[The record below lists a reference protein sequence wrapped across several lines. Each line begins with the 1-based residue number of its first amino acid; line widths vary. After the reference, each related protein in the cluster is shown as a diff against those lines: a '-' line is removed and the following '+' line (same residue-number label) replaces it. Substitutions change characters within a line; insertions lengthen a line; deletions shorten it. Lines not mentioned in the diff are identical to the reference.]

1 MAKILWRGE
10 EGILQ
15 GLKPAFVVDRD
26 AKAKALAYLEPVMNF
41 DHIQPRRMP
50 ENDLVC
56 LVNLTSG
63 ATAGNI

>member
-1 MAKILWRGE
+1 MHQSKSISVAMCTYNGE
-10 EGILQ
+10 KFLREQLG
-15 GLKPAFVVDRD
+15 
-26 AKAKALAYLEPVMNF
+26 PVMNF

-50 ENDLVC
+50 ENDLVF